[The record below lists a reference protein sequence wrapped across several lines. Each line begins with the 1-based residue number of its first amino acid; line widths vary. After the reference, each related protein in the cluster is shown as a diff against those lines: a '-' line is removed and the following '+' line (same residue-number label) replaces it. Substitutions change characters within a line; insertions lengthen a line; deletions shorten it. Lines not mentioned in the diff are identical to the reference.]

1 LYEGETEMIVLSG
14 TIGAGKTSLTKLLA
28 EHLDSK
34 GYYESVDDNEI
45 LPLFYKNPQKYAF
58 LLQIYFLNTRL
69 KNIELASQEHLSVM
83 DRSIYEDSLLFR
95 LNADMQRATQTEAD
109 IYDSLLANMMEDIPG
124 STNQKHPDLLIH
136 IHISFDTMLKRIKKR
151 GRQYEQID
159 VSPELYNYYR
169 DLNQRY
175 NDWYQKYSHSPK
187 MEIDGDRF
195 DFMERPED
203 LKAVLK
209 QIDEKLMELH
219 LK

>member
-1 LYEGETEMIVLSG
+1 MIVLSG
-14 TIGAGKTSLTKLLA
+14 SIGAGKTSLTKLLA
-28 EHLDSK
+28 THLNSK

-45 LPLFYKNPQKYAF
+45 LPLFYSNPQKYAF

-69 KNIELASQEHLSVM
+69 KNIELASREPLSVM

-95 LNADMQRATQTEAD
+95 LNADMKRATQIEAD
-109 IYDSLLANMMEDIPG
+109 IYDSLLDNMMEEIPG
-124 STNQKHPDLLIH
+124 STQHKHPDLLIH
-136 IHISFDTMLKRIKKR
+136 IHISFETMLKRIKKR

-159 VSPELYNYYR
+159 ASPELYDYYR

-175 NDWYQKYSHSPK
+175 DDWYKSYNHSHK
-187 MEIDGDRF
+187 MQINGDQF

-209 QIDEKLMELH
+209 QIDEKLAELH